1 MKKEK
6 KKRKLKKRFWVLA
19 GIILIFFMVI
29 GLATGYVFSKLN
41 KFSYHDG
48 SLEAE
53 VPSGVISGDDLL
65 DDASEENAPD
75 SLISNE
81 EAAELGEAETI
92 LAEGE
97 VVSDKDVVNI
107 LLLGTDERTKA
118 FSTNARADSI
128 MILSLNKR
136 DNTMKLVSLQRGMG
150 VPVLEGQYEGQYDWI
165 THVFRYGGANLMLR
179 TVREMF
185 HIEVDYYM
193 RVNFNTFAQ
202 VVDSVGGVD
211 IELTDVEASAL
222 NGEIRTNAY
231 AKHLMYPGVN
241 HLDGYDALQYSRLR
255 YTDSDW
261 KRVQRQR
268 NVIEAVMTSCKD
280 MNLFELDAM
289 LNEVLPLIQT
299 NMSST
304 EMLSL
309 LQYSPAVLGKNFEQ
323 MTIPAKGTYGTMK
336 GMGGRNLY
344 AVDFQQ
350 NTEILHKFLY
360 GETATDKKEDA
371 DAAEGNRNR

>member
-1 MKKEK
+1 MRIEKKKK
-6 KKRKLKKRFWVLA
+6 KKRKLKKRAWILGGILLVTVL
-19 GIILIFFMVI
+19 VI
-29 GLATGYVFSKLN
+29 SLSTGYVFSKLS

-48 SLEAE
+48 TLDPDNVTDIAE
-53 VPSGVISGDDLL
+53 
-65 DDASEENAPD
+65 EEGPDGNAEPEN
-75 SLISNE
+75 LISDE
-81 EAAELGEAETI
+81 EAAGLEETQAI

-97 VVSDKDVVNI
+97 TVTDKDVVNI

-150 VPVLEGQYEGQYDWI
+150 VPVLEGKYAGQYDWI
-165 THVFRYGGANLMLR
+165 THIFRYGGASLMMR
-179 TVREMF
+179 TVSEMF
-185 HIEVDYYM
+185 HIEVNYYM

-202 VVDSVGGVD
+202 LVDSVGGVD
-211 IELTDVEASAL
+211 ITLTETEASAL

-231 AKHLMYPGVN
+231 AKHTMYPGLN

-261 KRVQRQR
+261 RRVERQR
-268 NVIEAVMTSCKD
+268 DVIQAVSDNCKD
-280 MNLFELDAM
+280 MNIFELDAM

-299 NMSST
+299 NMTSA
-304 EMLSL
+304 EMLAL
-309 LQYSPAVLGKNFEQ
+309 IQYAPAVLGEDFDQ
-323 MTIPAKGTYGTMK
+323 MTIPAKGTYGTMT

-350 NTEILHKFLY
+350 NADILHEFLY
-360 GETATDKKEDA
+360 GEAQ
-371 DAAEGNRNR
+371 